1 MMETKRVIIAT
12 ESYVVN
18 QGFHLILKN
27 LRHYQLIGK
36 ASSLSD
42 LLHIMKQESP
52 DIILISTNL
61 LTEDGAMNQLL
72 HQMDKE
78 RPILTAY
85 LPDHAKIQENKNFF
99 SYEIHCQDSKEQILS
114 TFNTIIEKENI
125 DEQKIESSEVS
136 EREKEILKQVALGLT
151 NNEIAERLYISAHTV
166 ITHRKKITKK
176 LGIKSVSGL
185 TVYAIING
193 LVEMEDIGEQV

>member
-36 ASSLSD
+36 ANNLGD
-42 LLHIMKQESP
+42 LLHNMKQETP

-61 LTEDGAMNQLL
+61 LTEEGAMNQLL
-72 HQMDKE
+72 HQMGKE
-78 RPILTAY
+78 RPMLIAY
-85 LPDHAKIQENKNFF
+85 LTNGAKLQENRNFF
-99 SYEIHCQDSKEQILS
+99 SHEIHFQDSKEEILA
-114 TFNTIIEKENI
+114 TFNAIIEEENI
-125 DEQKIESSEVS
+125 EGKEIESSEVS

-151 NNEIAERLYISAHTV
+151 NNEIAERLFISAHTV

-193 LVEMEDIGEQV
+193 LVEMEDIGEKV